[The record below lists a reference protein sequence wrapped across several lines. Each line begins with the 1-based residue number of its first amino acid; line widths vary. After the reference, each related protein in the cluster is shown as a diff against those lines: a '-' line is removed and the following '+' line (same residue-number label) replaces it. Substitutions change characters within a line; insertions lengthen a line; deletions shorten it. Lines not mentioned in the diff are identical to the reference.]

1 MNLFARFKSSAQKL
15 KSTKYLALM
24 ATTIAMK
31 VILSLLPFA
40 RIPISQNLRISFGYL
55 IVAVEAAILG
65 PVAGMLSAAITDNV
79 EFMLAPDGIYFPGY
93 TLSAMLG
100 SLVYALFLY
109 ERKVSVPRLIGAK
122 VIVNLFVNV
131 LLGSLWTSMMY
142 SKGYIY
148 YFMRSITK
156 NVLMLPIEITLLTI
170 VFRLLLPYL
179 QKKNLV
185 IDQDSL
191 K

>member
-156 NVLMLPIEITLLTI
+156 NVLMLPI
-170 VFRLLLPYL
+170 
-179 QKKNLV
+179 
-185 IDQDSL
+185 
-191 K
+191 